1 MNVARLN
8 FSHGNQEQHAEK
20 IHLIREL
27 SLKLGRYVAILQDLA
42 GPKIR
47 IGPVPGSGIR
57 IETGQ
62 IFSLTN
68 YPIMGSKK
76 AVSINYPQLP
86 SEVRKGDLI
95 LIADGTLELK
105 VLNTTDSDIQ
115 CRVIIGG
122 LLSSHKG
129 INIPSETINTPS
141 VTKKD
146 IADLHFGLEHG
157 VDMVALS
164 FVRWAEDIINVKD
177 IISKRKADTPVIAKI
192 EKHEALKNLDPIL
205 KAADGI
211 MVARGDLG
219 VEIPLEKVPQ
229 VQKEIIRKANNAG
242 KPVITAT
249 QMLRSMMDSNRP
261 TRAEATDVANAIL
274 DGTDAIMLSEET
286 ATGKYPIKALK
297 YMSLIAKET
306 EKNYPYDRYL
316 EVKGKD
322 WSITESV
329 AHAACMLASHLNAR
343 AILAFTQS
351 GTTAREISR
360 FRPAQSIIALS
371 PAEQTLRRLTLHWNV
386 IPYYIAPLSDT
397 DNMIEKA
404 VDTVIKTKKVAPGD
418 IIIITAGLPVRSMGT
433 TNMIRVKKV

>member
-1 MNVARLN
+1 
-8 FSHGNQEQHAEK
+8 
-20 IHLIREL
+20 
-27 SLKLGRYVAILQDLA
+27 D
-42 GPKIR
+42 P
-47 IGPVPGSGIR
+47 GIR
-57 IETGQ
+57 IKTGQ
-62 IFSLTN
+62 IFTLTN
-68 YPIMGSKK
+68 QSVTGSEK
-76 AVSINYPQLP
+76 AVSVTYPQLP
-86 SEVRKGDLI
+86 SDVRKGDVI

-105 VLNTTDSDIQ
+105 VLKTTDSEIQ

-122 LLSSHKG
+122 WLSSHKG

-146 IADLHFGLEHG
+146 IMDLHFGLEHG

-164 FVRWAEDIINVKD
+164 FVRWAEDILKIKE
-177 IISKRKADTPVIAKI
+177 IISKKKEPPPVIAKI
-192 EKHEALKNLDPIL
+192 EKHEAVKNLDSIL

-229 VQKEIIRKANNAG
+229 VQKEIIKKANSAG

-249 QMLRSMMDSNRP
+249 QMLVSMVDSNRP
-261 TRAEATDVANAIL
+261 TRAEATDIANAIL

-286 ATGKYPIKALK
+286 ATGRYPVRALR

-306 EKNYPYDRYL
+306 EKNYPHGQYL
-316 EVKGKD
+316 EARGKG

-329 AHAACMLASHLNAR
+329 AQAACMLASHLNAR

-360 FRPAQSIIALS
+360 FRPAQPIIALS
-371 PAEQTLRRLTLHWNV
+371 PSEETLRRLALHWDV
-386 IPYYIAPLSDT
+386 IPCRIAPLSDT
-397 DNMIEKA
+397 DIMIEKA
-404 VDTVIKTKKVAPGD
+404 VETTIKMKKVAPGD
-418 IIIITAGLPVRSMGT
+418 IVVITAGLPVSSMGI
-433 TNMIRVKKV
+433 TNMIRVKTV